1 MSNQWDSERIATTQ
15 QIIARVMSG
24 AEARAMSK
32 FFNDVD
38 STRDDR
44 DMLRAA
50 LAASTQDAGLI
61 ADLRYF
67 FNFLKDTGEVV
78 PYPQV
83 RAAARIAR
91 GEA

>member
-1 MSNQWDSERIATTQ
+1 MNNEWDAKRIADTQ
-15 QIIARVMSG
+15 AIIRRVMSG

-38 STRDDR
+38 STREDR

-50 LAASTQDAGLI
+50 LASSSIDPTLL

-67 FNFLKDTGEVV
+67 FNFLRLTGEVI

>member
-1 MSNQWDSERIATTQ
+1 
-15 QIIARVMSG
+15 
-24 AEARAMSK
+24 MSK
-32 FFNDVD
+32 FFNEVD
-38 STRDDR
+38 STRPDR
-44 DMLRAA
+44 DMLREA
-50 LAASTQDAGLI
+50 LATSTQNADLI

-67 FNFLKDTGEVV
+67 FNFLRETGEVI